1 MSGASGHPDPAAGE
15 RAIPPDAATSDPWAV
30 VARTLLEHGVRQV
43 LGLPDDDMASLAAF
57 RTAGIDF
64 VWMSSQR
71 TAVSAAAGQ
80 AIASRRSAVVVVGR
94 GPGVAA
100 TVPSL
105 LEALAAH
112 APVLVLASGTASAR
126 LRDRAFQDAPTL
138 ALAAPVTVWAERVET
153 GAALPGAIAE
163 ALARA
168 GAVPGGPVL
177 LEIPDGLTVEGE
189 VRRPSTRMELPE
201 LLSAFLAAERP
212 VILVG
217 GGARGAVPPAAL
229 HELADR
235 AGAGVAVTA
244 SGRGAASEGASTF
257 LGVAGLYLPEESA
270 AVVRDATVVLAVGTR
285 LEETAVTGLPGDTP
299 VLQVDAA
306 VSGIDRG
313 RAGGHV
319 IADAGD
325 ALRALAEALPEA
337 RTTHAAWRRRVASA
351 IPAAVRSERY
361 RGSPLAAVLRS
372 LADALPE
379 GTVVV
384 HENGLRDIWSYLAPV
399 FRLPDGCTA
408 VAPSELTT
416 LGSGVAAAAGIALGG
431 APLTVC
437 ICGDG
442 AFSTL
447 LPDLGLFARRPMPLL
462 YVVLDD
468 GGYGWLDSQARAAG
482 LASDFT
488 QGSLIEALLP
498 SVGVSCDVLTV
509 GDGGDPAPVLRD
521 AVARAALGRVTLVRV
536 PVGRADVPPLNAAS

>member
-1 MSGASGHPDPAAGE
+1 MSGALGHPDPAAGE

-80 AIASRRSAVVVVGR
+80 AIASRRPAVVVVGR

-244 SGRGAASEGASTF
+244 S
-257 LGVAGLYLPEESA
+257 V
-270 AVVRDATVVLAVGTR
+270 
-285 LEETAVTGLPGDTP
+285 
-299 VLQVDAA
+299 
-306 VSGIDRG
+306 
-313 RAGGHV
+313 
-319 IADAGD
+319 
-325 ALRALAEALPEA
+325 
-337 RTTHAAWRRRVASA
+337 
-351 IPAAVRSERY
+351 
-361 RGSPLAAVLRS
+361 
-372 LADALPE
+372 
-379 GTVVV
+379 
-384 HENGLRDIWSYLAPV
+384 N
-399 FRLPDGCTA
+399 
-408 VAPSELTT
+408 
-416 LGSGVAAAAGIALGG
+416 
-431 APLTVC
+431 
-437 ICGDG
+437 
-442 AFSTL
+442 
-447 LPDLGLFARRPMPLL
+447 
-462 YVVLDD
+462 
-468 GGYGWLDSQARAAG
+468 
-482 LASDFT
+482 
-488 QGSLIEALLP
+488 
-498 SVGVSCDVLTV
+498 
-509 GDGGDPAPVLRD
+509 
-521 AVARAALGRVTLVRV
+521 
-536 PVGRADVPPLNAAS
+536 